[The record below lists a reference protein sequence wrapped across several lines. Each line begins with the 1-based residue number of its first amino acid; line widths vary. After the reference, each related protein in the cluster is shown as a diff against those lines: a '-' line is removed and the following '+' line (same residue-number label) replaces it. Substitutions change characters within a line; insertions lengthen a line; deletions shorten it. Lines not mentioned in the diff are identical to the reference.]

1 MNCAIP
7 GIEKEDIYIE
17 GEDDANYQQ
26 LLDENGS
33 IIQTNV
39 SEVDDDDDEN
49 LSNGGLSESVPNL
62 KALLE
67 RKDEEFNS
75 S

>member
-7 GIEKEDIYIE
+7 GIEKDDIYIE
-17 GEDDANYQQ
+17 GEEDYHQ

-39 SEVDDDDDEN
+39 SEADDDDD
-49 LSNGGLSESVPNL
+49 S
-62 KALLE
+62 
-67 RKDEEFNS
+67 
-75 S
+75 